1 MTSKKVLSLLAIFL
15 VVAASITLVLEQR
28 RSSSASTASV
38 PYVQGTQIFDATGK
52 PLVLRGAHIS
62 SSFENYQ
69 SWFHNNG
76 VTRRFNP
83 TIFHEMRQNW
93 HMNAVR
99 IPLTNWIYSA
109 DPTNYLKLVDQVVQ
123 EANAAGLY
131 AILNLHDD
139 APSGSPYGTGV
150 DTPKPESIAFWKVF
164 AAHYASNPMVLF
176 DAFNEPMYP
185 DGPTWLNGG
194 GTMKGSTG
202 KSFTVV
208 GMQALVNAI
217 RSTGAKQIIIIG
229 GTAYPLLYA
238 KKTGIQLTIK
248 GSNIVYTKHWYHE
261 ISTGNP
267 SIWDAWL
274 GYFKA
279 KAPYYFG
286 EWALLPNSTIPI
298 RCKGATMKNANQL
311 VLNFLNYANAN
322 HMSWTAWQ
330 FDAPH
335 LLLNMS
341 TFTPTRLNDPN
352 HSWVC
357 NSPNSTA
364 GMGTVVQQFL
374 LSH

>member
-1 MTSKKVLSLLAIFL
+1 MS
-15 VVAASITLVLEQR
+15 
-28 RSSSASTASV
+28 
-38 PYVQGTQIFDATGK
+38 
-52 PLVLRGAHIS
+52 
-62 SSFENYQ
+62 
-69 SWFHNNG
+69 
-76 VTRRFNP
+76 
-83 TIFHEMRQNW
+83 QNW

-99 IPLTNWIYSA
+99 IPLSNWIYSA
-109 DPTNYLKLVDQVVQ
+109 DPTNYLKMVDQVVQ

-131 AILNLHDD
+131 TILNLHDD

-194 GTMKGSTG
+194 G
-202 KSFTVV
+202 
-208 GMQALVNAI
+208 
-217 RSTGAKQIIIIG
+217 
-229 GTAYPLLYA
+229 
-238 KKTGIQLTIK
+238 
-248 GSNIVYTKHWYHE
+248 
-261 ISTGNP
+261 
-267 SIWDAWL
+267 
-274 GYFKA
+274 
-279 KAPYYFG
+279 
-286 EWALLPNSTIPI
+286 
-298 RCKGATMKNANQL
+298 ATMQNANQL
-311 VLNFLNYANAN
+311 VLNFLNYATQNG
-322 HMSWTAWQ
+322 MSWTAWQ

-352 HSWVC
+352 HRWVC